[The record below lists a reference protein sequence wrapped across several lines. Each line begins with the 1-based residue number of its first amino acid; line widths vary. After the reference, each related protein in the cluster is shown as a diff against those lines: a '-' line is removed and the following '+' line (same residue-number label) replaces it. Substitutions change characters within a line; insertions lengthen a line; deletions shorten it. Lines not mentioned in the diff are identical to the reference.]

1 MATTP
6 EAAVGRAIL
15 GFFAVLAV
23 VAGIAGQPR
32 PAFAAAASASAPASA
47 PASNWDRTETTEVR
61 LISAQRALGPS
72 GEATL
77 GLQIRLAEHWKVYWR
92 SPGDAGYPPSIDWRG
107 SENLESAEMAWPAPD
122 RFIQFGDLVT
132 NGYADEVVFPLAIKA
147 RDPDRPLRLHAVVDY
162 AACAEICVPMTATLD
177 LALPAGAAAPTVFA
191 PLIARFQ
198 ARVPGPAGAH
208 GLAIE
213 SVEVA
218 GAGADRI
225 LRVRARAEPPFATP
239 LLFVEGGEA
248 RAFGASEA
256 ELLDGGAG
264 AILRVPAPEGRKP
277 EPLVGVPLTLT
288 LVDGERA
295 IEQRLTA
302 VAGAAEGPRLAA
314 LATMLAL
321 ALLGGLIL
329 NVMPCVLPVLSL
341 KLMGVVSQG
350 GVARRRIVLRFLATA
365 AGILVSFLAL
375 AGLAIGLK
383 AAGLAAGWGI
393 QFQEPAFLI
402 ALVIVL
408 TLFACNLWGWFE
420 IPLPAALASR
430 AARSGG
436 DGLVGHFASG
446 AFATLLA
453 TPCSAPFL
461 GTAVSF
467 ALARGPGEI
476 VAIFAALGIGMATP
490 FLAVAAFPGL
500 ARRLPR
506 PGPWMETLR
515 RVLGVLLA
523 GTAVWLVTVLGAQAG
538 ARTALAVGIIMV
550 AAAALLW
557 AGRTRLPRGALA
569 AGLAALAVLAFA
581 APSLVARETALAAE
595 GGGDGGAGAEAAF
608 WRPFEPE
615 AIPAL
620 VASGKTVFVDV
631 TAEWCLTCKFNEATV
646 LSRAAVLERLKDA
659 NVVAMRADWT
669 GPDDRIAAYLEGFDR
684 FGIPF
689 NAVYGPAVPRGLA
702 LPELLTEDL
711 VIQAFARAG
720 TRFAE
725 AH

>member
-1 MATTP
+1 MTTAP
-6 EAAVGRAIL
+6 AAAVGRVIL
-15 GFFAVLAV
+15 GFFAILAV
-23 VAGIAGQPR
+23 VAGTAG
-32 PAFAAAASASAPASA
+32 PARATAGASD
-47 PASNWDRTETTEVR
+47 WDRTETTEVR
-61 LISAQRALGPS
+61 LISAQRELGPS
-72 GEATL
+72 GRATL

-107 SENLESAEMAWPAPD
+107 SENLETAEMSWPAPT
-122 RFIQFGDLVT
+122 RFIQFDDLVT

-147 RDPDRPLRLHAVVDY
+147 RDPGRPTRLRAVVDY

-177 LALPAGAAAPTVFA
+177 LELPAGAAAPTVFA

-198 ARVPGPAGAH
+198 ARVPGAAGSR

-218 GAGADRI
+218 GAGGDRI
-225 LRVRARAEPPFATP
+225 LRVRARADPPFAAP

-248 RAFGASEA
+248 MAFGASEA
-256 ELLDGGAG
+256 ELADGGAR
-264 AILRVPAPEGRKP
+264 AILRVPAPEGRKR
-277 EPLVGVPLTLT
+277 EPLLGVPLTLT
-288 LVDGERA
+288 LVDGGRA
-295 IEQRLTA
+295 VEQRLAAT
-302 VAGAAEGPRLAA
+302 AGAAEGPRLAT

-341 KLMGVVSQG
+341 KLMDVVEQG
-350 GVARRRIVLRFLATA
+350 GVARRRIASRFLATA
-365 AGILVSFLAL
+365 SGIVVSFLAL

-420 IPLPAALASR
+420 VPLPASIATF
-430 AARSGG
+430 AARGRG
-436 DGLVGHFASG
+436 AGILGHFASG

-500 ARRLPR
+500 AHGLPR
-506 PGPWMETLR
+506 PGPWMETLKR
-515 RVLGVLLA
+515 GLGILLA
-523 GTAVWLVTVLGAQAG
+523 GTAVWLITVLGAQAG
-538 ARTALAVGIIMV
+538 AMPALVVGLVMV
-550 AAAALLW
+550 AAAVLLW
-557 AGRTRLPRGALA
+557 AGRARLPRGTLA
-569 AGLAALAVLAFA
+569 AGLLALAVLAFA

-595 GGGDGGAGAEAAF
+595 GSARGSAGAEAAF

-615 AIPAL
+615 AIPGL

-646 LSRAAVLERLKDA
+646 LSRAAILDRLGDA

-669 GPDDRIAAYLEGFDR
+669 RPDDRIAAYLETFDR

-720 TRFAE
+720 TRFAKTP
-725 AH
+725 